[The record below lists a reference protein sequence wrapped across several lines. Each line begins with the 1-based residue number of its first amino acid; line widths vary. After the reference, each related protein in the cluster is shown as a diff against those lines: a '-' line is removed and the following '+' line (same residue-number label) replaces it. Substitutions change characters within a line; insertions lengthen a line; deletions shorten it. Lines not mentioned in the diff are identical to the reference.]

1 MSKEVRYISY
11 LQEYTITSSN
21 RLSIESYIYTLW
33 FNKRSLIY
41 VFFLSLHNL
50 LLKLYN
56 FSNILT
62 YFYQCLFF
70 LLYHTF
76 IYHKISYM
84 DSYLDSMER
93 EVEDGSLRYI
103 QYHTNRSYEMK
114 NEYLLNCEELLED
127 QRFVFLYNIQGK
139 QVGK

>member
-1 MSKEVRYISY
+1 
-11 LQEYTITSSN
+11 
-21 RLSIESYIYTLW
+21 
-33 FNKRSLIY
+33 
-41 VFFLSLHNL
+41 
-50 LLKLYN
+50 
-56 FSNILT
+56 
-62 YFYQCLFF
+62 
-70 LLYHTF
+70 
-76 IYHKISYM
+76 M

-93 EVEDGSLRYI
+93 EVEDGSLRYV